1 MAKPLKFK
9 RRKIDKNKTREVRE
23 KEATQQ
29 MADIYRQNPHRFIS
43 TELGCTTLT
52 WFQDVIVYLA
62 FRSSLF
68 FYIATRGIGKS
79 FIIGWIVVAMAI
91 LFPRIKIVLA
101 SSTKGQARLLV
112 TQKIMGEIYNRYPN
126 VRKEIVPPKSKLENA
141 SSLSFNDTFIN
152 FWNGSQIVCV
162 TSSENSRGNRC
173 AVLVLEESAKID
185 QDIKTNVLVKFLQNG
200 ERIPRYK
207 DNPEYE
213 GYRATEEKK
222 KQIHITSAEF
232 QTNPVYK
239 ECMDAYKN
247 MQKTGSI
254 SQVLLSMHW
263 GFPVA
268 EPRINMTYED
278 DIKPEMEKS
287 TFSQLWWTQENEGLF
302 VSESE
307 FSMFGYQELNKLRE
321 VDKVFLP
328 VPDYKFNDEKDVEA
342 WKKEY
347 IPKKK
352 PNELRVLSIDVAL
365 MGGKNDHTIF
375 TLTRAIPSGKRY
387 KRELVF
393 MEHQSNAH
401 SEAQSIRMKQLYR
414 DFDADVICLDCM
426 GNGMGVADAAS
437 KEQFDP
443 TRGME
448 YEAFTVFNRDDMKD
462 RAYNVDI
469 SKANACIYGIKQ
481 DAKFNNSLI
490 LYLKSAVES
499 GRISLPLETN
509 DARALYQ
516 ENKLSEGILS
526 QMIKTNIETD
536 LLIKEMMAL
545 EVKQQQNSP
554 YLKVDNPTMRKDR
567 FSSFGFANFWIQ
579 EQEDELHNEEQ
590 EYDADDDIDWYFT
603 G

>member
-1 MAKPLKFK
+1 
-9 RRKIDKNKTREVRE
+9 
-23 KEATQQ
+23 
-29 MADIYRQNPHRFIS
+29 
-43 TELGCTTLT
+43 
-52 WFQDVIVYLA
+52 
-62 FRSSLF
+62 
-68 FYIATRGIGKS
+68 
-79 FIIGWIVVAMAI
+79 
-91 LFPRIKIVLA
+91 
-101 SSTKGQARLLV
+101 
-112 TQKIMGEIYNRYPN
+112 
-126 VRKEIVPPKSKLENA
+126 
-141 SSLSFNDTFIN
+141 
-152 FWNGSQIVCV
+152 
-162 TSSENSRGNRC
+162 
-173 AVLVLEESAKID
+173 
-185 QDIKTNVLVKFLQNG
+185 
-200 ERIPRYK
+200 
-207 DNPEYE
+207 
-213 GYRATEEKK
+213 
-222 KQIHITSAEF
+222 
-232 QTNPVYK
+232 
-239 ECMDAYKN
+239 
-247 MQKTGSI
+247 
-254 SQVLLSMHW
+254 MHW

-287 TFSQLWWTQENEGLF
+287 TLSQLWWTQENEGLF

-579 EQEDELHNEEQ
+579 EQEDELHNEE
-590 EYDADDDIDWYFT
+590 EVYDADDDIDWYFT